1 MVRTLMKKYTINYQN
16 INYIIKI
23 LTIIRELV
31 CMKDV
36 EVMYILHIKMLELQ
50 NGNVTS
56 VINYFH
62 RTPMLEVTRANF
74 TRTKVQ
80 LTMQI
85 WQH

>member
-1 MVRTLMKKYTINYQN
+1 
-16 INYIIKI
+16 
-23 LTIIRELV
+23 
-31 CMKDV
+31 MKDV